1 MKQAFNK
8 NYAYGGELQSFD
20 SGGSHGENPLGG
32 IPMPNNKSVEQGE
45 TKNGDYIYSDRL
57 LITKDDVEQYG
68 LPKRAIGKTFA
79 QYSKS
84 IDKKYTRENDAYEKR
99 AKQSELDMLREIHEA
114 ALAPIQPE
122 GEQMFL
128 GGALAAVGLATQAA
142 PILAEGYNAIRTA
155 RNKPEAKDINMFD
168 TGTQFTPNLIN
179 RDQIKTDIRSNEA
192 TAAYDIRNASGGNA
206 GRYLAN
212 RVALNNSA
220 NTNLAQANLQSDMA
234 DAGEFARV
242 EGMNF
247 QQDSANQQKAMQV
260 TNWNDADIAAWEG
273 SLQDSIAGVGQNVGN
288 LGLQL
293 YRNALTDAAY
303 RQQEKMLDKQIEAEK
318 AKALESGSTN
328 SKIST
333 IDAYNPTTAP
343 IGISV
348 NIPGNTLS
356 NELADTTDYS
366 DLIDTKTLQ
375 NIIGTSPDGIFGPN
389 SVNALK
395 QFQAKHGLPQTG
407 IVDMETLK
415 IIQQYIPK
423 SI

>member
-1 MKQAFNK
+1 MFGTQM
-8 NYAYGGELQSFD
+8 AYGGELQSFD

-45 TKNGDYIYSDRL
+45 TKNGNYVYSDRL
-57 LITKDDVEQYG
+57 LITKDDAEQYE
-68 LPKRAIGKTFA
+68 LPKKAIGKTFA

-128 GGALAAVGLATQAA
+128 GGTLAAVGLATQAA

-168 TGTQFTPNLIN
+168 TDTQFTPNLIN

-192 TAAYDIRNASGGNA
+192 TAAYDIKNASGGNA
-206 GRYLAN
+206 GRYLSN
-212 RVALNNSA
+212 RVALNQSA

-234 DAGEFARV
+234 DAGELARV

-293 YRNALTDAAY
+293 YRNALTEAAY
-303 RQQEKMLDKQIEAEK
+303 NMNGSDTSTAEESSLAPLDLGLDPANSTAAIQKVTVNNKPLNIKVVEGEVFFESQPGNWVRAQGKMLSEI
-318 AKALESGSTN
+318 N
-328 SKIST
+328 SQ
-333 IDAYNPTTAP
+333 
-343 IGISV
+343 
-348 NIPGNTLS
+348 LR
-356 NELADTTDYS
+356 
-366 DLIDTKTLQ
+366 
-375 NIIGTSPDGIFGPN
+375 
-389 SVNALK
+389 
-395 QFQAKHGLPQTG
+395 
-407 IVDMETLK
+407 
-415 IIQQYIPK
+415 
-423 SI
+423 

>member
-1 MKQAFNK
+1 MKRPYSNLNK
-8 NYAYGGELQSFD
+8 AQYAYGGELQSFD

-99 AKQSELDMLREIHEA
+99 AKQSELDMLKQIHEA

-128 GGALAAVGLATQAA
+128 GGALATAGLITQAA

-168 TGTQFTPNLIN
+168 TDTQFTPNLIN

-192 TAAYDIRNASGGNA
+192 TAAYDIKNASGGNA

-220 NTNLAQANLQSDMA
+220 NTNLAQANLQSDIA
-234 DAGEFARV
+234 DAGELARV

-303 RQQEKMLDKQIEAEK
+303 NTGSNSSESPSFNYDEAKGGIEGNYQSFVESSGLSGDAAKYGFITELYRLGKTKEAEEFRDFIMK
-318 AKALESGSTN
+318 R
-328 SKIST
+328 I
-333 IDAYNPTTAP
+333 
-343 IGISV
+343 
-348 NIPGNTLS
+348 
-356 NELADTTDYS
+356 
-366 DLIDTKTLQ
+366 
-375 NIIGTSPDGIFGPN
+375 
-389 SVNALK
+389 
-395 QFQAKHGLPQTG
+395 
-407 IVDMETLK
+407 
-415 IIQQYIPK
+415 
-423 SI
+423 